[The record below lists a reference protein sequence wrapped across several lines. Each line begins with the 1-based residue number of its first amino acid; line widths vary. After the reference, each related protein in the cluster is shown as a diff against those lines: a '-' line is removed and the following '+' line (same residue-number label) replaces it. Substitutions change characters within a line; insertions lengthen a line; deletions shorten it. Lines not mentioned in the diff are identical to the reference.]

1 MSTEDE
7 KVDLPVLRMDDRDLP
22 ILVPGSGPRHEPASA
37 DACPGWFSLASQR
50 HIRGLALDPAKSEVW
65 LATGGGVL
73 RWVPDLH
80 CFTRYGSEH
89 GLPGNSVVAVA
100 VDGNG
105 LVWVAHESSG
115 VSYLDGNIWRPYTA
129 LNEITANCLNKDS
142 LGRLWVGSASGVY
155 AIGSPSRAPMIE
167 LPPFGEPPRAIAV
180 ASEDDVWLCSAR
192 GVFHFESGD
201 WARYHGRPD
210 VLTLLR
216 WKEDL
221 WLGTLSGLVQ
231 IKLNTGEEYHSD
243 TWPMSEVTALAPTAE
258 GVWAAIGGEV
268 GRATDG
274 SWIPISRQRLKVRIT
289 GLAER
294 GDEEVWIG
302 THHGLLRADPTGI
315 CFQLTDTPPDVIG
328 LADSRRP
335 SVPLSNMIQAL
346 VVQQGATGTV
356 LWIGTANGLFCLDI
370 LTESWKQFS
379 SIRDVRAFVAGVTT
393 EVIWVAGWSGG
404 LHLLK
409 GRAIQKAVSDVPGPL
424 TALAESTGPFR
435 WVAGLDGL
443 YRGDGLT
450 WTCVLPASKLPEKS
464 WIWTVMQ
471 THPGRVWL
479 GTSIGLFVYN
489 PDTDALTVAS
499 GIPGNPGI
507 RLLLSISKG
516 GSEYLWVGTNDGLYA
531 GPPDALKPVP
541 SFDGQKV
548 TALAWDHTSTILWVG
563 TSGSGL
569 FCLAEQGKGWKIVR
583 AFTARNSGLAAD
595 RVTTLVLSSGDSGER
610 NLWIGTP
617 CGLSCYTY

>member
-50 HIRGLALDPAKSEVW
+50 HIRGLVLDPAKSEVW

-89 GLPGNSVVAVA
+89 GLQGNAVVAVA

-105 LVWVAHESSG
+105 LVWVAHENSG

-129 LNEITANCLNKDS
+129 LNEITTNCLNKDS
-142 LGRLWVGSASGVY
+142 SGRLWVGSASGVY
-155 AIGSPSRAPMIE
+155 AIRSPSQAPMIE

-192 GVFHFESGD
+192 GVFHFERGD

-221 WLGTLSGLVQ
+221 WLGTLGGLVQ
-231 IKLNTGEEYHSD
+231 IKLNTGEEYHND

-346 VVQQGATGTV
+346 AVQQGATGTV

-370 LTESWKQFS
+370 LTES
-379 SIRDVRAFVAGVTT
+379 
-393 EVIWVAGWSGG
+393 
-404 LHLLK
+404 
-409 GRAIQKAVSDVPGPL
+409 PL
-424 TALAESTGPFR
+424 TALAESTGPFL

-450 WTCVLPASKLPEKS
+450 WTCVIPASKLPEKS

-516 GSEYLWVGTNDGLYA
+516 ESEYLWVGTNDGLYA

-541 SFDGQKV
+541 SFEGQKV

-569 FCLAEQGKGWKIVR
+569 FCLSEQGKGWKIVR

-595 RVTTLVLSSGDSGER
+595 RVTTLVLSSGESGER

-617 CGLSCYTY
+617 CGLSRYTY